1 MRRAPLL
8 FLGLLVVAVSAAAAV
23 SACSESF
30 PQATTDDGGPPDAG
44 PLEST
49 PPDVVVPALRVSA
62 SSAPVAFDPI
72 SGGVWTANGDVGTIS
87 FVDPATRKLVQEIH
101 VGQDVRSVALS
112 PDGAWVAAVDRA
124 GAAVAFVDARRRA
137 VRATLPVGS
146 HPRAC
151 VWDSANPRW
160 LYVVEEDAGVVDIV
174 DRTVPSVVQTIAVG
188 RIPSGV
194 SVSATRRELYVSHRI
209 DPDLTIVDLHDRSV
223 AADVPLADEPFSDP
237 KTPNGKPLGFETVA
251 VTADGQRAWTPHELL
266 ASTHPFVFN
275 ETLFPSIS
283 VFDLASRIEQQTDP
297 NSIDG
302 TIAGRKNLFAAI
314 DIQDTDGQPAVFS
327 QFCAVAMHPR
337 GDEAWALACGSED
350 LLWFDVG
357 HGTAIDAIR
366 NLQQCDH
373 PAGMTLDDKG
383 DRIFVVCDQSK
394 TLLTFDTAHGD
405 PTQSTTEFGAAI
417 PTVEKDTV
425 ATADPQLRAGLTLFF
440 RANSS
445 KPFTSGDCLADA
457 GTAGLPT
464 SGNNWMSC
472 AGCHLDGFVST
483 NQRLFEALVP
493 PANPALDDEIGHIGL
508 ADNFST
514 AVYESQSRST
524 NFDVFAAHDLVVA
537 LRDQG
542 GLADFRGT
550 TSAQVDPSNPPQWC
564 NSGAMTKDLAMVIA
578 RDLPAQP
585 TWLANAGGKPN
596 ASYEG
601 YDGEWCGKCHAQ
613 EYAAWSQ
620 SVHAHAGEDPMV
632 MHCVRTERGIVGGAA
647 DADGGPGFHY
657 TQLCA
662 GCHDPVSARGG
673 DFTMQSGH
681 GVTCLG
687 CHDVTRE
694 IHAGGNGDLLA
705 TTHDWTQDH
714 AASAKASLATLAQPE
729 FCGGC
734 HTQFVPGSGLV
745 AIGTLPE
752 YKASPYAPSTRCVDC
767 HMPQMGQ
774 SGVFDHKFAGGN
786 VYLSKYFD
794 LTDLTTAQQQNLTH
808 VVTLAAQRVDGGVLV
823 TVANRGAGHAF
834 PTGVT
839 DIREPW
845 VQVQAFDAN
854 GTAVD
859 GGNFGGPGGDSTA
872 LLPPNAARLGMDI
885 AQADGG
891 LLLQHELS
899 LATRVPY
906 DVRVPSGESQT
917 LFVPLPSTLPSG
929 TVRLDAVLYYRNV
942 RTTYY
947 QDAIGSDAG
956 AAPTTEMARVTVP

>member
-8 FLGLLVVAVSAAAAV
+8 FLGFLAVAVCSAAAV

-44 PLEST
+44 QLEGT
-49 PPDVVVPALRVSA
+49 PPDVVAPALRVNA

-87 FVDPATRKLVQEIH
+87 FVDPAARKLVQEIH
-101 VGQDVRSVALS
+101 VGHDVRSIAIS
-112 PDGAWVAAVDRA
+112 PDGAWVAAVDRS
-124 GAAVAFVDARRRA
+124 GSSVTFVDARTRL
-137 VRATLPVGS
+137 VRATLPVGA

-160 LYVVEEDAGVVDIV
+160 LYVVEEDAGVVDVI
-174 DRTVPSVVQTIAVG
+174 DRTVPSVVEAIPVG

-223 AADVPLADEPFSDP
+223 AADVLLADEPFSDP

-266 ASTHPFVFN
+266 ASTHPFVFD

-283 VFDLASRIEQQTDP
+283 VFDLAARIEQQTDP
-297 NSIDG
+297 NSPDG
-302 TIAGRKNLFAAI
+302 TIAGRKNLFDAI
-314 DIQDTDGQPAVFS
+314 DIQDTDGQPAIFS
-327 QFCAVAMHPR
+327 QFCAVAMHPS

-350 LLWFDVG
+350 LLWFDVD

-366 NLQQCDH
+366 NLHQWNCDH

-405 PTQSTTEFGAAI
+405 PTRSTTELGAAI
-417 PTVEKDTV
+417 PIAKDTV
-425 ATADPQLRAGLTLFF
+425 DMQLRAGLTFF
-440 RANSS
+440 FSANPN
-445 KPFTSGDCLADA
+445 KGMLRTEGPAR
-457 GTAGLPT
+457 GTPVPT
-464 SGNNWMSC
+464 TGNGWMSC

-483 NQRLFEALVP
+483 NQRLFEALLP
-493 PANPALDDEIGHIGL
+493 PANPALDAEIGHIGL
-508 ADNFST
+508 NDNFST
-514 AVYESQSRST
+514 AVYDSRSAA
-524 NFDVFAAHDLVVA
+524 FDVNAAHDVLVA

-542 GLADFRGT
+542 GLADLRGT
-550 TSAQVDPSNPPQWC
+550 TSASIDPSNPP
-564 NSGAMTKDLAMVIA
+564 SGDVSIDVTMAKGLATVIA

-585 TWLANAGGKPN
+585 TWLLNAGGAPN
-596 ASYEG
+596 TS
-601 YDGEWCGKCHAQ
+601 YDGEWCGQCHAQ
-613 EYAAWSQ
+613 EYSAWSQ
-620 SVHAHAGEDPMV
+620 SVHAHAAQDPM
-632 MHCVRTERGIVGGAA
+632 MLYCVGRERQIVGG
-647 DADGGPGFHY
+647 DAGVDAGPGFHY

-662 GCHDPVSARGG
+662 GCHDPVAARGG
-673 DFTMQSGH
+673 NFTLQSDAGPGSGR

-694 IHAGGNGDLLA
+694 IRAGGNGDLQA

-714 AASAKASLATLAQPE
+714 AAWAKASLATLTQPE

-734 HTQFVPGSGLV
+734 HSQFVPGSGLM
-745 AIGTLPE
+745 AIGTLSE
-752 YKASPYAPSTRCVDC
+752 YHASPYAPSTRCVDC

-774 SGVFDHKFAGGN
+774 SGVFDHRFPGGN
-786 VYLSKYFD
+786 VYLSKTFDQPDAD
-794 LTDLTTAQQQNLTH
+794 LTAAQLQNLTH
-808 VVTLAAQRVDGGVLV
+808 VVTLAAQRIEGGVLV
-823 TVANRGAGHAF
+823 TIANGGAGHSF

-845 VQVQAFDAN
+845 VEVQALDAN
-854 GTAVD
+854 GNMV
-859 GGNFGGPGGDSTA
+859 GEYGGPGPSA
-872 LLPPNAARLGMDI
+872 AALPPGAARLGTDI

-891 LLLQHELS
+891 ILLQHELS
-899 LATRVPY
+899 AATRIPY
-906 DVRVPSGESQT
+906 DVRVPSGASQT
-917 LFVPLPSTLPSG
+917 LFVTLPAALPP
-929 TVRLDAVLYYRNV
+929 TAAQLDAVLYYRNV
-942 RTTYY
+942 RTTYFR
-947 QDAIGSDAG
+947 DATGKDAG
-956 AAPTTEMARVTVP
+956 AAPTTEMARVKVP